1 MKQKS
6 LVILLGCESVML
18 TALAILTNFFPTIFS
33 SIPAFPFEQIAEGLR
48 LLSQIGSI
56 GNGLA
61 IALWVGVSLIP
72 TILALKIGRNKETAK
87 ERIAL
92 FLLSAVMML
101 ALYGM
106 VNPGLFCPTLL
117 DGQKEFIPVIK
128 ATLGITIWSVVV
140 LYVIFRLLRMFI
152 GGDTNKLMQYLKVL
166 LYILCIFFTAII
178 FTVCISELIVY
189 QKDAQE
195 VLAVVFSVIRFL
207 VLSVPYVF
215 DVVITISAIALL
227 DVALS
232 KEQSGIV
239 ESAAK
244 LSQRCCIALGIT
256 AASTTVFNI
265 LQIVIMRHLPN
276 ITVNVDVPIVSI
288 AFTLIVLLVSRLLI
302 ENKRLRDD
310 NDLFI

>member
-6 LVILLGCESVML
+6 LVILLGWESVML

-33 SIPAFPFEQIAEGLR
+33 SILSFPFEQIAEGLR
-48 LLSQIGSI
+48 FLSQFGSI

-72 TILALKIGRNKETAK
+72 TILALKIGRSKETAK

-128 ATLGITIWSVVV
+128 AAFGAAIWSVIV
-140 LYVIFRLLRMFI
+140 LYVIFHLLRMFI

-178 FTVCISELIVY
+178 FAVCISELIAY
-189 QKDAQE
+189 LKDAQG

-215 DVVITISAIALL
+215 DAVITISAIALL
-227 DVALS
+227 DVVLS
-232 KEQSGIV
+232 KEQNGIA

-244 LSQRCCIALGIT
+244 LSQICCIALGIT
-256 AASTTVFNI
+256 AASTAVFNI
-265 LQIVIMRHLPN
+265 LQIVIMRRLPN
-276 ITVNVDVPIVSI
+276 IAVNVDVPIVSI